1 MVVRDGS
8 WRHEA
13 AAIAALFLLLL
24 CLIPPDGVLS
34 GNEENYFQLALNSI
48 AAAPAL
54 PETAVFDSSHHRFV
68 ADHLLGWLIAGLG
81 YGKAQIVARLA
92 AALAYA
98 LALNVLFRRFGLD
111 ALEGVLVVIV
121 FALLGQTMFGE
132 EWLFYSAEAKVAA
145 YVLVLAGLAVVIGG
159 GSLSR
164 AVLFFAAA
172 TYFHFLVGGFWCAAA
187 FLLRLVE
194 DRRALRPAAA
204 AAGLFALLVAPLMAW
219 IAWSRL
225 GAEAAAIPSGLPSAD
240 VIYSILRLP
249 HHTAPFVDAHRF
261 LLRWLPGVLLAGG
274 MLAACFVLRRL
285 PETGRLRPL
294 ALWLALLLL
303 YLALT
308 FAAAAVD
315 RDTGALGKFYLFRPA
330 ALILLLWLCLVTAAL
345 SRLELRHATALRL
358 MALALLGP
366 AFLLGAATRVTKDVA
381 AVRDG
386 AHAELIAA
394 LARETPPGSVVLID
408 PALEPGFLDV
418 ERRSGRAALVLWK
431 FVPTTDAQI
440 VEWYRRVQF
449 RNAVFA
455 EGCAD
460 VTAYRFDFLLA
471 APEHAAALAGRCGA
485 PVASAAS
492 WVLLRRF

>member
-1 MVVRDGS
+1 VRDGP
-8 WRHEA
+8 WWHEA
-13 AAIAALFLLLL
+13 AAIAALLLVLL

-34 GNEENYFQLALNSI
+34 GNEENYFQLALNSV
-48 AAAPAL
+48 AAAPAM

-81 YGKAQIVARLA
+81 YGGAQIVARLVA
-92 AALAYA
+92 AVAYA
-98 LALNVLFRRFGLD
+98 LALNALFRRFGLD
-111 ALEGVLVVIV
+111 ALDGVIVVIA

-132 EWLFYSAEAKVAA
+132 EWLFYSVEAKVAA

-159 GSLSR
+159 GSLNR
-164 AVLFFAAA
+164 AAMFLAAA
-172 TYFHFLVGGFWCAAA
+172 TYFHFLIGGFWCLAAL
-187 FLLRLVE
+187 LLRLVE
-194 DRRALRPAAA
+194 DRRAFRSAAA

-240 VIYSILRLP
+240 VIYSILRVS

-261 LLRWLPGVLLAGG
+261 LRRWLPGVLLAGG

-285 PETGRLRPL
+285 PETGRLKAL

-303 YLALT
+303 YLALA

-330 ALILLLWLCLVTAAL
+330 ALILLLWLCLVAAAL

-366 AFLLGAATRVTKDVA
+366 AFLLGAATRVAKDVA
-381 AVRDG
+381 AARDG
-386 AHAELIAA
+386 AHLELIAA
-394 LARETPPGSVVLID
+394 LARETPPGSIVLID
-408 PALEPGFLDV
+408 PALEPRFLDV
-418 ERRSGRAALVLWK
+418 ERRSGRATLVLWK
-431 FVPTTDAQI
+431 FVPTTDAEI

-449 RNAVFA
+449 RSAVFA
-455 EGCAD
+455 DGCAD
-460 VTAYRFDFLLA
+460 ATAYRFDFLLA
-471 APEHAAALAGRCGA
+471 APEHAAALAARCGA
-485 PVASAAS
+485 PVASARS

>member
-1 MVVRDGS
+1 MVVREGS

-34 GNEENYFQLALNSI
+34 GNEENYFQLALNSV

-54 PETAVFDSSHHRFV
+54 PETAAFDSSHHRFV

-92 AALAYA
+92 AAIAFA
-98 LALNVLFRRFGLD
+98 LALNALFRRFGLD
-111 ALEGVLVVIV
+111 ALDGVIVVIV
-121 FALLGQTMFGE
+121 FALLGQTLFGE

-145 YVLVLAGLAVVIGG
+145 YVLVLAGFAVVIGG
-159 GSLSR
+159 GSLNR

-172 TYFHFLVGGFWCAAA
+172 TYFHFLVGGFWCVAAL
-187 FLLRLVE
+187 LLRLVE
-194 DRRALRPAAA
+194 HRRALRSAAA
-204 AAGLFALLVAPLMAW
+204 AAGRFALLVAPLIAW

-225 GAEAAAIPSGLPSAD
+225 GTEAAAIPSGLPPAD

-274 MLAACFVLRRL
+274 MLAACCVLQRL
-285 PETGRLRPL
+285 PELGRLRPL

-303 YLALT
+303 YLALA
-308 FAAAAVD
+308 FAAAAAD

-330 ALILLLWLCLVTAAL
+330 ALILLLWLCLVAAAL
-345 SRLELRHATALRL
+345 SRLELRHAMALRL
-358 MALALLGP
+358 IALALLGP
-366 AFLLGAATRVTKDVA
+366 AFLLGAATRVAKDA
-381 AVRDG
+381 AEAKDG

-408 PALEPGFLDV
+408 RALEPRFLDV
-418 ERRSGRAALVLWK
+418 ERRSGRATLVLWK
-431 FVPTTDAQI
+431 FVPATDAEI

-460 VTAYRFDFLLA
+460 ATAYRFDFLLA
-471 APEHAAALAGRCGA
+471 APKHAVTLAARCGA
-485 PVASAAS
+485 PVASTAS
-492 WVLLRRF
+492 WVLLRRS

>member
-1 MVVRDGS
+1 MVRDGS

-98 LALNVLFRRFGLD
+98 LALNVLFHRFGLD

-366 AFLLGAATRVTKDVA
+366 ALLLGAATRVTKDVA

-408 PALEPGFLDV
+408 PALEARFLDV

-431 FVPTTDAQI
+431 FVPATDAEI

>member
-1 MVVRDGS
+1 MAVRDGS
-8 WRHEA
+8 WRHET
-13 AAIAALFLLLL
+13 AAIAALFLVLL

-34 GNEENYFQLALNSI
+34 GNEENYFQLALNSV

-68 ADHLLGWLIAGLG
+68 ADHLLGRLIAALG
-81 YGKAQIVARLA
+81 YGGAQIVARLTA
-92 AALAYA
+92 AVAYA
-98 LALNVLFRRFGLD
+98 LALNALFRRFGLD
-111 ALEGVLVVIV
+111 ALDGVFVVIA
-121 FALLGQTMFGE
+121 FALLGQTLFGE

-159 GSLSR
+159 GGLNR

-172 TYFHFLVGGFWCAAA
+172 TYFHFLVGGFWCVAAL
-187 FLLRLVE
+187 LLRLVE
-194 DRRALRPAAA
+194 DRRSLRAAAA
-204 AAGLFALLVAPLMAW
+204 AAGRFALLVAPLVAW
-219 IAWSRL
+219 IAWARL
-225 GAEAAAIPSGLPSAD
+225 GAEAVAIPSGPPSVD

-261 LLRWLPGVLLAGG
+261 LLRWLPGVLLACG
-274 MLAACFVLRRL
+274 MLTVCFVLRRL
-285 PETGRLRPL
+285 PEARRLGPL
-294 ALWLALLLL
+294 ALWLGLLLF
-303 YLALT
+303 YLALA

-330 ALILLLWLCLVTAAL
+330 ALILLLWLCLVAAAL
-345 SRLELRHATALRL
+345 GRLELSHATALRL

-366 AFLLGAATRVTKDVA
+366 GFLLGAATRVAKDVA
-381 AVRDG
+381 AARDG

-408 PALEPGFLDV
+408 PALEPRFLDV
-418 ERRSGRAALVLWK
+418 ERRTGRAALVLWK
-431 FVPTTDAQI
+431 FVPATDAEI
-440 VEWYRRVQF
+440 VEWYRRIQF

-460 VTAYRFDFLLA
+460 ATAYRFDFVLA
-471 APEHAAALAGRCGA
+471 APEHAAALAARCGA
-485 PVASAAS
+485 PVASAGS
-492 WVLLRRF
+492 WVLLRRS

>member
-13 AAIAALFLLLL
+13 AAIAALFVLLL

-34 GNEENYFQLALNSI
+34 GNEENYFQLALNGV

-81 YGKAQIVARLA
+81 YAKAQIAARFS

-98 LALNVLFRRFGLD
+98 LALNVLFRRFSLD
-111 ALEGVLVVIV
+111 ALDGVIVVVV
-121 FALLGQTMFGE
+121 FALLGQTLFGE

-172 TYFHFLVGGFWCAAA
+172 TYFHFLVGGFWCLAAL
-187 FLLRLVE
+187 LLRLVE
-194 DRRALRPAAA
+194 DRRALRSAAA
-204 AAGLFALLVAPLMAW
+204 AAALFALLVAPLMAW
-219 IAWSRL
+219 IVWSRL
-225 GAEAAAIPSGLPSAD
+225 GAEAAAIPAGLPSAD
-240 VIYSILRLP
+240 VIYSIVRLA
-249 HHTAPFVDAHRF
+249 HHTAPFVDAQRF

-274 MLAACFVLRRL
+274 MLAACFLLRRL
-285 PETGRLRPL
+285 PETVRLRPL
-294 ALWLALLLL
+294 ALWLALMLL
-303 YLALT
+303 YLALA

-330 ALILLLWLCLVTAAL
+330 ALILLLWLCLVAAAL
-345 SRLELRHATALRL
+345 SRLELRHAAALRL

-366 AFLLGAATRVTKDVA
+366 AFLLGAVTRVAKDVA
-381 AVRDG
+381 AVREG
-386 AHAELIAA
+386 VHAELIAA
-394 LARETPPGSVVLID
+394 LARETPPGSIVLID

-431 FVPTTDAQI
+431 FVPATDAEI

-455 EGCAD
+455 QGCAD
-460 VTAYRFDFLLA
+460 ATAYRFDFLLA
-471 APEHAAALAGRCGA
+471 APEHAAALAARCGA
-485 PVASAAS
+485 PVASARS
-492 WVLLRRF
+492 WVLLRRS

>member
-1 MVVRDGS
+1 MAARDDS

-13 AAIAALFLLLL
+13 ASIAALLLVLL
-24 CLIPPDGVLS
+24 CLIPPDGILS
-34 GNEENYFQLALNSI
+34 GNEENYFQLALKSV

-54 PETAVFDSSHHRFV
+54 PETAVFDSSHHRFL
-68 ADHLLGWLIAGLG
+68 ADHLFGWLIAGLG
-81 YGKAQIVARLA
+81 YSGAQIVARLLA
-92 AALAYA
+92 AIAYA
-98 LALNVLFRRFGLD
+98 LALNALFRRFNLD
-111 ALEGVLVVIV
+111 VFDGVLVVIA

-145 YVLVLAGLAVVIGG
+145 YVLVLAGLAMVMGG
-159 GSLSR
+159 GSLNR
-164 AVLFFAAA
+164 AVLCFVAA
-172 TYFHFLVGGFWCAAA
+172 TYFHFLVGGFWFVAAL
-187 FLLRLVE
+187 LLRLVE
-194 DRRALRPAAA
+194 DRRGLRSAAA
-204 AAGLFALLVAPLMAW
+204 AAALFALLLAPLMAW

-225 GAEAAAIPSGLPSAD
+225 GAEVAAMPSGPPSAD

-249 HHTAPFVDAHRF
+249 HHTAPFADAHRF
-261 LLRWLPGVLLAGG
+261 LLRWLPGALLAGG
-274 MLAACFVLRRL
+274 MLAACFILRRL

-303 YLALT
+303 YLGMA

-315 RDTGALGKFYLFRPA
+315 RDTGALGKLYLFRPA
-330 ALILLLWLCLVTAAL
+330 ALVLLLWLCLVVAAVG
-345 SRLELRHATALRL
+345 RLELRHGTALRL
-358 MALALLGP
+358 MALALLAPG
-366 AFLLGAATRVTKDVA
+366 FLLGAATRVAKDVA
-381 AVRDG
+381 ALRDG

-408 PALEPGFLDV
+408 PALESRFLDV

-431 FVPTTDAQI
+431 FVPATDAEI
-440 VEWYRRVQF
+440 VEWHRRIQF

-460 VTAYRFDFLLA
+460 AKAYRFDFVLA
-471 APEHAAALAGRCGA
+471 APEHAVALAARCGA
-485 PVASAAS
+485 PVASGGS